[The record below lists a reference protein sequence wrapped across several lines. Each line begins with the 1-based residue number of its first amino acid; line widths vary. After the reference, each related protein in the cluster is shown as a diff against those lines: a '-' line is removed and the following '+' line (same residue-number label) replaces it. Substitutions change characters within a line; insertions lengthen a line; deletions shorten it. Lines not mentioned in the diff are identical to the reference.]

1 MASRVVSLVMGTSKS
16 CQPTRR
22 PPDAD
27 FGRPAQGG
35 FGRVVASRFGSGAG
49 RLPLLGRLLADDGAD
64 LLQRFA
70 DLAQLGGVG
79 AVPFT
84 LEPFGIR
91 TLPPGALDLAG
102 DLLGRLRDLLGL
114 FVELAGQ
121 TIQFLYVSTELSHRC
136 SPCVERL

>member
-1 MASRVVSLVMGTSKS
+1 MRISGGRHRG
-16 CQPTRR
+16 
-22 PPDAD
+22 D
-27 FGRPAQGG
+27 FR
-35 FGRVVASRFGSGAG
+35 RVVASRCGSGAG

-64 LLQRFA
+64 LLQRLT
-70 DLAQLGGVG
+70 DLAQLRGVG
-79 AVPFT
+79 AVPLT

-136 SPCVERL
+136 SPSLKTDHATTAHH